1 MRPYL
6 RKIDTHAKGG
16 RYDVTPL
23 FADVAAFDSLVSDLV
38 ALHQDAGAN
47 AVVCV
52 DALGFVLGTAIARHL
67 RVGIVPMRKGGKL
80 PVESEREHFVDY
92 SGEEKALELR
102 HDALS
107 ADQKVLLVDDWI
119 ETGSQ
124 IRAAI
129 RLVEK
134 LGATVVG
141 IAAIHM
147 DRNRDTRAIQ
157 QKYRV
162 RVATRAAEL

>member
-1 MRPYL
+1 MRSYL
-6 RKIDTHAKGG
+6 RKIDTGAKGG

-23 FADVAAFDSLVSDLV
+23 FADVGAFESLVADL
-38 ALHQDAGAN
+38 ADLHRDAGPDV
-47 AVVCV
+47 VVCV
-52 DALGFVLGTAIARHL
+52 DALGFVLGTAIAREL
-67 RVGIVPMRKGGKL
+67 RVGVVPVRKGGKL
-80 PVESEREHFVDY
+80 PVESQRETFIDY

-107 ADQKVLLVDDWI
+107 ANQKVLLVDDWI

-129 RLVEK
+129 CLVESM
-134 LGATVVG
+134 GAAVVG
-141 IAAIHM
+141 IAAIHI
-147 DRNRDTRAIQ
+147 DQNPDTRAIE

-162 RVATRAAEL
+162 RVATSDSNL